1 MWVPAE
7 DSTGG
12 QAGEGSGWTEDLNR
26 RLRHHRHVGNCSWKT
41 SSHFGSLD
49 YSLWYYSLNRI
60 SIRLRMQE
68 RRGRSKSAKTPE
80 DCFGEVLRELRQK
93 HGVTQE
99 ELAFKSGYHST
110 YISQLERGRKSPSL
124 RAITSLAGALET
136 SGSELLR
143 RMEALLG

>member
-1 MWVPAE
+1 MAVPC
-7 DSTGG
+7 DKCP
-12 QAGEGSGWTEDLNR
+12 
-26 RLRHHRHVGNCSWKT
+26 LRKCEAFVP
-41 SSHFGSLD
+41 L
-49 YSLWYYSLNRI
+49 
-60 SIRLRMQE
+60 
-68 RRGRSKSAKTPE
+68 
-80 DCFGEVLRELRQK
+80 
-93 HGVTQE
+93 TQE